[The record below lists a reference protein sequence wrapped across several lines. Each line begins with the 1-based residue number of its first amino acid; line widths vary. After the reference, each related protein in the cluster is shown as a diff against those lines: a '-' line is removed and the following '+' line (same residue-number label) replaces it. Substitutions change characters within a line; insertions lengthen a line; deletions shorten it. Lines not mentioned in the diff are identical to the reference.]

1 MNRDIHSQ
9 VEQLNKKHRR
19 KRTWY
24 KILSVPICLVVF
36 VTTYALILP
45 AITMESTPDTY
56 CGIAEHVH
64 TDDCYELPGTPAHK
78 EIQCTAGADLGQG
91 EYIVH
96 KHDSF
101 CFDDSGE
108 LLCALAEQDEHVHTD
123 ACYDGDS
130 LICGLVTGI
139 VHQHTADCVV
149 SVPTTEPQGL
159 VCTVEEHKHT
169 EACFINPE
177 GGASSGETGGDVP
190 ADAAQG
196 GNVPGDAV
204 QSTGAANGD
213 TPEDNAAVNSTPARA
228 PAASGSITDV
238 TLTINDNVSASG
250 CYEAAVKSG
259 DAALEGKNGQYQWYK
274 STNGGKTYT
283 DVEAKNFTAG
293 GKTVSNISG
302 EHGEK
307 LFLALDG
314 GTVSDTLPS
323 VTYKAV
329 LKVDGAEYN
338 SVSAVCTNTTY
349 QASVLNGSFET
360 PDLTNHEYQEFV
372 PEGTAGLFWKTTGEN
387 TEGNQHIYG
396 GGTTTA
402 NDKKH
407 YIEIVDTSDGHQTHA
422 ANWHNQGSAT
432 NGKQY
437 AEINA
442 GAAGALYQTI
452 ATIPGTTMYWS
463 VDHCGRNGT
472 DTMAVVMMPES
483 SAKSITTQAQLQQVL
498 NNPSSY
504 GAAVE
509 SDLSAKIGVWTTH
522 SGQYTI
528 PEGQYETRF
537 FFMAVSTSDND
548 PYVGNHIDNVWFSQ
562 QIPPASSEKP
572 YFTLT
577 KRVEGSLSEEELQL
591 LSGQLT
597 FTVEKSGSAQFTNP
611 ETVKSYTAR
620 ALGDWTQNGDG
631 SWTLTARISM
641 KDQDTGYFYRIVESG
656 AELEGYTLTATAS
669 NAPVRLQAD
678 TGTEFSF
685 VNHYADAGR
694 ALTLKKIVRAPDT
707 TGSFTFTVSYTDAGG
722 KPQTKSVTLKNGKSA
737 TITGIPKGVQVTVT
751 ETNTDGYTVIMKD
764 PSTSAVLAGSSS
776 YTFTM
781 NDDTAMDV
789 YNTSTVALPETGG
802 IGRGIFLF
810 AGIGLMLTAVI
821 TGCLL
826 RRKYRKEG
834 D

>member
-1 MNRDIHSQ
+1 MNMDIHSQ
-9 VEQLNKKHRR
+9 AEELNKKHRR

-91 EYIVH
+91 EYIIH

-123 ACYDGDS
+123 ACYDGDT

-139 VHQHTADCVV
+139 VHQHTADCVI
-149 SVPTTEPQGL
+149 SVPATEPQGL
-159 VCTVEEHKHT
+159 VCTMEEHKHT
-169 EACFINPE
+169 EACFMNPE
-177 GGASSGETGGDVP
+177 GEAS
-190 ADAAQG
+190 
-196 GNVPGDAV
+196 
-204 QSTGAANGD
+204 NGD
-213 TPEDNAAVNSTPARA
+213 TPEDDAAVNSTPARA
-228 PAASGSITDV
+228 PAASGPITDV
-238 TLTINDNVSASG
+238 TLTINDNVSTSG
-250 CYEAAVKSG
+250 CYEAAVDG
-259 DAALEGKNGQYQWYK
+259 GGAAALEGKNVQYLWYK
-274 STNGGKTYT
+274 STDDGANYT
-283 DVEAKNFTAG
+283 AVTAKNFTAG

-302 EHGEK
+302 DHGEK

-329 LKVDGAEYN
+329 LMVDGTEYDSVWAER
-338 SVSAVCTNTTY
+338 TNTTY
-349 QASVLNGSFET
+349 QASVLNGSFEA
-360 PDLTNHEYQEFV
+360 PDLTNYYFQEFV
-372 PEGTAGLFWKTTGEN
+372 PEGTAGLFWKTTASNEEGGQFTYPTGSTQQNDGE
-387 TEGNQHIYG
+387 
-396 GGTTTA
+396 
-402 NDKKH
+402 H
-407 YIEIVDTSDGHQTHA
+407 YIEIIDTGTPKHQSDA
-422 ANWHNQGSAT
+422 AYHHKQGTAT
-432 NGKQY
+432 NGTQY

-463 VDHCGRNGT
+463 VDHSGRDGT

-483 SAKSITTQAQLQQVL
+483 RAKDITTQAELRKVL
-498 NNPSSY
+498 DDPGNF
-504 GAAVE
+504 GATVA
-509 SDLSAKIGVWTTH
+509 SNLSAPQGKWITH

-528 PEGQYETRF
+528 PAGQYETRF
-537 FFMAVSTSDND
+537 FFMAVSTHNNKD
-548 PYVGNHIDNVWFSQ
+548 YIGNHIDNVWFSQ

-577 KRVEGSLSEEELQL
+577 KHVEGPLTENDLRL
-591 LSGQLT
+591 LSGKLT
-597 FTVEKSGSAQFTNP
+597 FTVQKSADGSFTDP
-611 ETVKSYTAR
+611 VTVGTYTATS
-620 ALGDWTQNGDG
+620 LGSWTPNGDG
-631 SWTLTARISM
+631 SWTLSAHISM
-641 KDQDTGYFYRIVESG
+641 KDQETGNYYRIVERG
-656 AELEGYTLTATAS
+656 AELDGFNLTATDTNDAVLLHSTTDAS
-669 NAPVRLQAD
+669 FTFTNTYTD
-678 TGTEFSF
+678 T
-685 VNHYADAGR
+685 GR
-694 ALTLKKIVRAPDT
+694 ALTLKKFVRAPDT

-722 KPQTKSVTLKNGKSA
+722 NLQKSVILKNGQST
-737 TITGIPKGVQVTVT
+737 TITGIPRGAQVTVT
-751 ETNTDGYTVIMKD
+751 ETNPDGYTVTMKD
-764 PSTSAVLAGSSS
+764 PSTGTVLAGSSS

-781 NDDTAMDV
+781 SDDTAVDI

-802 IGRGIFLF
+802 IGRGIFLY

-826 RRKYRKEG
+826 RRKYGKEG

>member
-64 TDDCYELPGTPAHK
+64 TDDCYEFPGTPAHK

-91 EYIVH
+91 EYIIH

-101 CFDDSGE
+101 CFDDNGE

-139 VHQHTADCVV
+139 VHQHTADCVI
-149 SVPTTEPQGL
+149 SVPATEPQGL
-159 VCTVEEHKHT
+159 VCTMEEHKHT
-169 EACFINPE
+169 EACFMNPE
-177 GGASSGETGGDVP
+177 GEAS
-190 ADAAQG
+190 
-196 GNVPGDAV
+196 
-204 QSTGAANGD
+204 NGD
-213 TPEDNAAVNSTPARA
+213 TPEDDAAVNSTPARA
-228 PAASGSITDV
+228 PAASGLITGV

-259 DAALEGKNGQYQWYK
+259 DAALAGKNVQYLWYK
-274 STNGGKTYT
+274 STDGGKNYT
-283 DVEAKNFTAG
+283 AVEAKNFTAG

-302 EHGEK
+302 DHGEK

-329 LKVDGAEYN
+329 LKVDGTKYD
-338 SVSAVCTNTTY
+338 SVSAELTNTTY
-349 QASVLNGSFET
+349 QASVLNGSFEA
-360 PDLTNHEYQEFV
+360 PDLTNYPYQEFV
-372 PEGTAGLFWKTTGEN
+372 PEGTAGLFWKTTASNEEN
-387 TEGNQHIYG
+387 GMPTYPTGSTQQ
-396 GGTTTA
+396 
-402 NDKKH
+402 NDGKH
-407 YIEIVDTSDGHQTHA
+407 YIEIIDTGTPEHKEKAVGYHK
-422 ANWHNQGSAT
+422 QGTAT

-463 VDHCGRNGT
+463 VDHCGRDGP

-483 SAKSITTQAQLQQVL
+483 IAKSITTQAELRKVL
-498 NNPSSY
+498 NDPSSY
-504 GAAVE
+504 GATVA
-509 SDLSAKIGVWTTH
+509 SNLSAPQSVWTTH

-537 FFMAVSTSDND
+537 FFMAVSTYGDKD
-548 PYVGNHIDNVWFSQ
+548 YIGNHIDNVWFSQ
-562 QIPPASSEKP
+562 QIPPASSERP

-577 KRVEGSLSEEELQL
+577 KHVEGPLTEDDLQL
-591 LSGQLT
+591 LSGKLT
-597 FTVEKSGSAQFTNP
+597 FMVQKSNNSSFTNP
-611 ETVKSYTAR
+611 ETVKTYTATN
-620 ALGDWTQNGDG
+620 LGSWTRNDDG
-631 SWTLTARISM
+631 SWTLSARISM
-641 KDQDTGYFYRIVESG
+641 KDQERGNYYRIKESG
-656 AELEGYTLTATAS
+656 AELDGFNLTATDT
-669 NAPVRLQAD
+669 NAAVKLQSTTDADFTFTNTYAD
-678 TGTEFSF
+678 T
-685 VNHYADAGR
+685 GR
-694 ALTLKKIVRAPDT
+694 ALTLKKFVRAPDT

-722 KPQTKSVTLKNGKSA
+722 TPQTQSVTLKNGEST
-737 TITGIPKGVQVTVT
+737 TITGIPRGAQVTVT
-751 ETNTDGYTVIMKD
+751 ETTTDGYTVIMKD
-764 PSTSAVLAGSSS
+764 PSTGTVLAGSSS

-781 NDDTAMDV
+781 NDDTAMDI
-789 YNTSTVALPETGG
+789 YNTSIVALPETGG
-802 IGRGIFLF
+802 IGRGVFLY

-826 RRKYRKEG
+826 RRKYGKEG